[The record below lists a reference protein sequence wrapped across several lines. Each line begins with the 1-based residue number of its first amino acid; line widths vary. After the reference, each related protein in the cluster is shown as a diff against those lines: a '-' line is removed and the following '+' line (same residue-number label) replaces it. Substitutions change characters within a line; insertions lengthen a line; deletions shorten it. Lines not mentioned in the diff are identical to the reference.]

1 MTDQDPIRTGLPQ
14 SWAREEVT
22 AAFGISEK
30 KLTALIKDGR
40 VGFIVGRNRKPRFM
54 AEHIGQIREAIE
66 VKPAGAIDPDIY
78 ARIGVTRRAVRRRG
92 G

>member
-1 MTDQDPIRTGLPQ
+1 MNDISEILALPQ
-14 SWAREEVT
+14 SWSREEVT

-30 KLTALIKDGR
+30 KLAALIKAGQ

-66 VKPAGAIDPDIY
+66 IKPAAVIDAGIY
-78 ARIGVTRRAVRRRG
+78 ARIGVTRRAARRRSA
-92 G
+92 